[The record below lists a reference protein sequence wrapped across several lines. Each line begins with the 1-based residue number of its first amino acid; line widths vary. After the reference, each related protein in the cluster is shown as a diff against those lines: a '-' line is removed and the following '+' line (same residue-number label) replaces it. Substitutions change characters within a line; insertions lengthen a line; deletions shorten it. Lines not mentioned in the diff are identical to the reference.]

1 MGFTSFP
8 HDRYLDKF
16 TVLTNRLSTTIYYTE
31 ITKKTRWCRQTPKH
45 EKKTITHG
53 HCFSDKKKTAGP
65 KVTAVRSVLSC
76 RNKLLKPSS
85 GSSLA
90 AFGQTVTDAMFLH
103 NCCFC
108 VHTKTNVSVHPFVDE
123 RVRNTPST
131 MGNFQTSLMSILP
144 GVIPERPI
152 STGHCHE

>member
-1 MGFTSFP
+1 MGFTSFL
-8 HDRYLDKF
+8 HDRYLDKA

-31 ITKKTRWCRQTPKH
+31 ITKKTRWCRRTPRH
-45 EKKTITHG
+45 GKKQSHMVIA
-53 HCFSDKKKTAGP
+53 SRIKKTAGP

>member
-1 MGFTSFP
+1 MIGIWTKQLFSQTGCPLLFIIPRSQKKQDGVDG
-8 HDRYLDKF
+8 HLDM
-16 TVLTNRLSTTIYYTE
+16 
-31 ITKKTRWCRQTPKH
+31 
-45 EKKTITHG
+45 EKAITHG
-53 HCFSDKKKTAGP
+53 HCVSDKKKTAGP

>member
-1 MGFTSFP
+1 MIGIWTKQLFSQTGCPLLFIIPRSQ
-8 HDRYLDKF
+8 
-16 TVLTNRLSTTIYYTE
+16 
-31 ITKKTRWCRQTPKH
+31 KKTRWCRRTPRH
-45 EKKTITHG
+45 GKKQSHMVIA
-53 HCFSDKKKTAGP
+53 SRIKKTAGP

-103 NCCFC
+103 NCCF
-108 VHTKTNVSVHPFVDE
+108 SVHPFVDE